1 MKTELFT
8 VDRLEGN
15 MAVCEN
21 SEGNM
26 ISIPLHDLPPEV
38 QEGVI
43 ISLCEGIYSLDKKSE
58 VERSTRIKQLAD
70 QLWDN

>member
-8 VDRLEGN
+8 IDRFEGT

-26 ISIPLHDLPPEV
+26 IGIPRQDLPPEV
-38 QEGVI
+38 REGAI
-43 ISLCEGIYSLDKKSE
+43 ISLCEGVYSLDKKSE
-58 VERSTRIKQLAD
+58 VARSTRIKQLAD